1 MRTTVDIPEALL
13 EQARKTLGVK
23 TKTQAIIISLKEVI
37 NKNKIEKLRELKGKI
52 KLNIDLEALR
62 REKRCL

>member
-62 REKRCL
+62 REKRGL